1 MNLEE
6 LNEDE
11 KKTIQVVKE
20 FRDFLEYEYTLKDN
34 IRFSADST
42 LNMWNNCPDSYIAA
56 IKEEINGETDDFN
69 YIKRLE
75 ELSNKIFNKFSAL
88 DEQEEIN
95 PEENSQQNKEN
106 KELKQTIEIGKEIV
120 EQEISDYQK
129 KNQSLQK
136 EIVDHKNKII
146 NLKKEFENLKEN
158 NYVQQEIIEELQFI
172 IKEQKNKL
180 EKLIQELAKQK
191 KPK

>member
-95 PEENSQQNKEN
+95 PEENKQRLNESNEHVNLAHEDIEN
-106 KELKQTIEIGKEIV
+106 L
-120 EQEISDYQK
+120 
-129 KNQSLQK
+129 
-136 EIVDHKNKII
+136 KNKIEEERKI
-146 NLKKEFENLKEN
+146 HE
-158 NYVQQEIIEELQFI
+158 EIMTTMNDI
-172 IKEQKNKL
+172 IL
-180 EKLIQELAKQK
+180 
-191 KPK
+191 

>member
-95 PEENSQQNKEN
+95 PE
-106 KELKQTIEIGKEIV
+106 GKEIV

>member
-95 PEENSQQNKEN
+95 PEEN

-146 NLKKEFENLKEN
+146 NLKKEFENLKETDYESYRKEKDN
-158 NYVQQEIIEELQFI
+158 EIT
-172 IKEQKNKL
+172 NKDNQHHQL
-180 EKLIQELAKQK
+180 NTEDKMFRR
-191 KPK
+191 